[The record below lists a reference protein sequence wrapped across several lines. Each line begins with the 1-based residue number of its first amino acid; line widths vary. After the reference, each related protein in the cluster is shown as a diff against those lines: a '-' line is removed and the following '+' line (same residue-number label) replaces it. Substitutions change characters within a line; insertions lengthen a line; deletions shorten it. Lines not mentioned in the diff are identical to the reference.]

1 MNTDQLLNIHQSYS
15 LTTIKAINQQI
26 LIAQYAQCEQISKLQ
41 KEIAASN
48 EVLRQILRNQL
59 VDLQYREKMRYYK
72 SLAYSIN
79 EAVDVI
85 CVESSHLVKAFLGT
99 FFRDALL
106 LNIQEAKENLDDISD
121 KEYCKS
127 VENKIQSILISSDE
141 SGDNLSSHLQTSL
154 TEYSELKNRAEQKRI
169 EFNECAS
176 KVNNV
181 PKQEKNIKRGCLT
194 AFLIV
199 NALFWLLMV
208 LVSIGENDVTLIFS
222 VFFLMCFIPVAII
235 KYKDRKSKANH
246 NEYVRNWQAV
256 HADALLCLNQE
267 CDDLQRQMEASEY
280 VQILKQVT
288 LESPNLESKVKKIES
303 FIPKVNA

>member
-1 MNTDQLLNIHQSYS
+1 M
-15 LTTIKAINQQI
+15 
-26 LIAQYAQCEQISKLQ
+26 
-41 KEIAASN
+41 
-48 EVLRQILRNQL
+48 
-59 VDLQYREKMRYYK
+59 
-72 SLAYSIN
+72 
-79 EAVDVI
+79 
-85 CVESSHLVKAFLGT
+85 
-99 FFRDALL
+99 
-106 LNIQEAKENLDDISD
+106 
-121 KEYCKS
+121 
-127 VENKIQSILISSDE
+127 
-141 SGDNLSSHLQTSL
+141 
-154 TEYSELKNRAEQKRI
+154 
-169 EFNECAS
+169 
-176 KVNNV
+176 
-181 PKQEKNIKRGCLT
+181 
-194 AFLIV
+194 